1 MSFRG
6 APLITAMLCLGVVAI
21 MWTGSG
27 LSGELGA
34 SSVDELESG
43 GAVEERANNSELN
56 SDEISADSTQIDDGS
71 IFGLIVTGLRSVVR
85 LFTIVLLLPL
95 EIEKL
100 GVPWWAAYPLGLLAQ
115 IIASIVVVIVAMNR
129 RIP

>member
-6 APLITAMLCLGVVAI
+6 APIIVAMMCLGVVAL

-27 LSGELGA
+27 ISAEVGS
-34 SSVDELESG
+34 SSVDDLQSG
-43 GAVEERANNSELN
+43 DVVEERANESEIN
-56 SDEISADSTQIDDGS
+56 DQEISADSTQIDDGS
-71 IFGLIVTGLRSVVR
+71 IFGLIVTGLRSFVR
-85 LFTIVLLLPL
+85 IAVMVLLLPL

-100 GVPWWAAYPLGLLAQ
+100 GFPWWAAYPLGLLTQ
-115 IIASIVVVIVAMNR
+115 LIISIVLIIVAMNR